1 MKRIFESIK
10 EELSHAKTAIVAAH
24 VDPDGDTLGSMIAMA
39 LILKKMGIKAVMYS
53 HDGVP
58 RAYRFL
64 PHSDEIYDTPPK
76 YESDLLITVD
86 SSALCRI
93 GDKKINAKKII
104 NIDHHPDNTN
114 FGHINCVELLSAVAE
129 LIYQLAM
136 YLKIEIDPKIATA
149 LYVSIITDTGSFK
162 YTNTLPS
169 TFEVATQLVKAG
181 ANPSQCAEAVY
192 DNKTLAGI
200 KIFARA
206 MMGVETKKSGR
217 LVYASVSLDLV
228 RETHAHGEDLVGII
242 DHLRTIEG
250 AEVAVM
256 FREEM
261 KDRIKVNF
269 RSKGAFNVSK
279 VAKALGGGGHV
290 QAAGCVIEEPLE
302 EVKKKVLDLIL
313 KEF

>member
-10 EELSHAKTAIVAAH
+10 EELSRAKTAIVAAH

-39 LILKKMGIKAVMYS
+39 LILKKLGIKAVMYS
-53 HDGVP
+53 RDGVP

-93 GDKKINAKKII
+93 GDKKILAKKII

-114 FGHINCVELLSAVAE
+114 FGSINCVELLSAVAE
-129 LIYQLAM
+129 IIFQLAI
-136 YLKIEIDPKIATA
+136 YLKIEIDPEIATA
-149 LYVSIITDTGSFK
+149 LYISIITDTGSFK

-206 MMGVETKKSGR
+206 LMGIETLKSGR
-217 LVYASVSLDLV
+217 LVYASVSIELV

-256 FREEM
+256 FREEQ

-269 RSKGAFNVSK
+269 RSKGSYNVSK

-290 QAAGCVIEEPLE
+290 QAAGCVIEGPLE